1 MKKDNNQLEKRNESL
16 VHELVRE
23 KAIKKAINST
33 IMMAI
38 LLIVTLGGLLL
49 VPNTSIYAIIIP
61 TIVMVVLIALC
72 FVPITKAFLY
82 NEVRQLNIAL
92 VNECM
97 SFDEFIEVIPIRA
110 DEYKEFI
117 LGLVD
122 NAKFLAILS
131 KEDEMVEVYVK
142 FNHEEQYRFLEKIEK
157 EDFLHYYKI
166 VEETEKEE

>member
-23 KAIKKAINST
+23 KAIKEAINST

-38 LLIVTLGGLLL
+38 LLIVLLGGLLL

-157 EDFLHYYKI
+157 EDFLQYYKI